1 MRLAPPLQEGPVS
14 IAPDKLVHNLVSRL
28 RLRHLPLLLALE
40 RQRSVSRVAAELNL
54 SQPAVTKTLREIE
67 DIFMAP
73 LFTRTRRGLEPTPTG
88 RAVLAH
94 ARLTLSDADAL
105 GRELAAIESGLSG
118 RLRIGVIPYISRS
131 VLDAA
136 CTFGLA
142 QTPRISVL
150 VREGT
155 TDELVSAL
163 REHEL
168 DCVVAR
174 TFYAPGADIAQ
185 QPLYREEPALV
196 VPTAAAARLARGP
209 LDWRQL
215 AERDWIL
222 PPPNTPIRRTINTI
236 FAVAGVAQPT
246 PIVETYSIKT
256 MATLMRKHP
265 AATTI
270 VPKAVASELADSKGA
285 TALPHALSWDLPP
298 VGVMWRRQ
306 AVDDEVVTALVACL
320 GALRWE
326 EE

>member
-1 MRLAPPLQEGPVS
+1 MSLA
-14 IAPDKLVHNLVSRL
+14 APDKLVHNLVSRL

-67 DIFMAP
+67 DIFMVP

-94 ARLTLSDADAL
+94 ARLTLADTDAL
-105 GRELAAIESGLSG
+105 GRELAAIGAGMSG
-118 RLRIGVIPYISRS
+118 RLRIGVIPFISRT

-136 CTFGLA
+136 CSFGLT
-142 QTPRISVL
+142 QSPRVSVL

-155 TDELVSAL
+155 TDELVAAL

-196 VPTAAAARLARGP
+196 VPAGAASRLGRGP
-209 LDWRQL
+209 LDWRRL

-236 FAVAGVAQPT
+236 FAVAGVAQPV

-256 MATLMRKHP
+256 MATLLRNHA

-270 VPKAVASELADSKGA
+270 VPRAVAGELVEGGGA
-285 TALPHALSWDLPP
+285 AVLPHALSWDLPP

-306 AVDDEVVTALVACL
+306 ALEDDVVVSLVATL
-320 GALRWE
+320 GSLKWAE
-326 EE
+326 G

>member
-1 MRLAPPLQEGPVS
+1 MS

-67 DIFMAP
+67 DIFMVP

-94 ARLTLSDADAL
+94 ARLTLADADAL

-118 RLRIGVIPYISRS
+118 RLRLGVIPYISRS

-136 CTFGLA
+136 CTFGLT
-142 QTPRISVL
+142 QTPRVSVL

-174 TFYAPGADIAQ
+174 TFYAPGADIVQ

-196 VPTAAAARLARGP
+196 VPTAAAARLARDP

-256 MATLMRKHP
+256 MATLMRQHP

-270 VPKAVASELADSKGA
+270 VPKAVASELADAKGA
-285 TALPHALSWDLPP
+285 MALPYALSWDLPP

-306 AVDDEVVTALVACL
+306 AVEDDVVAALVACL
-320 GALRWE
+320 VALPKE
-326 EE
+326 MA

>member
-1 MRLAPPLQEGPVS
+1 MS
-14 IAPDKLVHNLVSRL
+14 IAPDKVVHNLVSRL
-28 RLRHLPLLLALE
+28 RLRHLPLLLALA

-54 SQPAVTKTLREIE
+54 SQPAVTKALREIE
-67 DIFMAP
+67 DIFMVP

-88 RAVLAH
+88 LAVLAH
-94 ARLTLSDADAL
+94 ARLTLADADAL
-105 GRELAAIESGLSG
+105 GRELAAIEAGLSG
-118 RLRIGVIPYISRS
+118 RLRLGVIPYISRG
-131 VLDAA
+131 VLDTA

-142 QTPRISVL
+142 QTPRVSVL

-155 TDELVSAL
+155 TDELVGAL

-168 DCVVAR
+168 DCVIAR
-174 TFYAPGADIAQ
+174 TFYAPGADLVQ

-196 VPTAAAARLARGP
+196 VPTAAAARLARGA
-209 LDWRQL
+209 LDWHQL
-215 AERDWIL
+215 AQRDWIL

-270 VPKAVASELADSKGA
+270 VPRAVAAELAESREA
-285 TALPHALSWDLPP
+285 MALPQLLSWDLPP

-306 AVDDEVVTALVACL
+306 PVEDDMVAALVACL
-320 GALRWE
+320 RTLPADIA
-326 EE
+326 

>member
-1 MRLAPPLQEGPVS
+1 MSV
-14 IAPDKLVHNLVSRL
+14 APDKLVHNLVSRL
-28 RLRHLPLLLALE
+28 RLRHLPLLLALA

-67 DIFMAP
+67 DIFMVP

-88 RAVLAH
+88 LAVLAH
-94 ARLTLSDADAL
+94 ARLTLADADAL
-105 GRELAAIESGLSG
+105 GRELAAIEAGLSG
-118 RLRIGVIPYISRS
+118 RLRLGVIPYISRG
-131 VLDAA
+131 VLDTA

-142 QTPRISVL
+142 QTPRVSVL

-168 DCVVAR
+168 DCVIAR
-174 TFYAPGADIAQ
+174 TFFAPGADIVQ

-196 VPTAAAARLARGP
+196 VPAAAATRLARGA
-209 LDWRQL
+209 LDWHRL

-246 PIVETYSIKT
+246 PMVETYSIKT
-256 MATLMRKHP
+256 MATLMRRHP

-270 VPKAVASELADSKGA
+270 VPRAVANELVEARGA
-285 TALPHALSWDLPP
+285 VVLPHALSWDLPP

-306 AVDDEVVTALVACL
+306 PVEDDVVAALVACL
-320 GALRWE
+320 RALPADLS
-326 EE
+326 

>member
-1 MRLAPPLQEGPVS
+1 MS

-28 RLRHLPLLLALE
+28 RLRHLPLLLALA

-67 DIFMAP
+67 DIFMVP

-88 RAVLAH
+88 LAVLAH
-94 ARLTLSDADAL
+94 ARLTLADADAL
-105 GRELAAIESGLSG
+105 GRELAAIEAGLSG
-118 RLRIGVIPYISRS
+118 RLRLGVIPYISRG
-131 VLDAA
+131 VLDTA
-136 CTFGLA
+136 CTFGMA
-142 QTPRISVL
+142 QTPRVSVL

-168 DCVVAR
+168 DCVIAR
-174 TFYAPGADIAQ
+174 TFFAPGADIVQ

-196 VPTAAAARLARGP
+196 VPIAAAARLARGA
-209 LDWRQL
+209 LDWHRL

-246 PIVETYSIKT
+246 PMVETYSIKT
-256 MATLMRKHP
+256 MATLMRRHP

-270 VPKAVASELADSKGA
+270 VPRAVANELVEARGA
-285 TALPHALSWDLPP
+285 VALPHALSWDLPP

-306 AVDDEVVTALVACL
+306 PVEDDVVAALVACL
-320 GALRWE
+320 RALPADLT
-326 EE
+326 

>member
-1 MRLAPPLQEGPVS
+1 MS
-14 IAPDKLVHNLVSRL
+14 IAPDKVVHNLVSRL
-28 RLRHLPLLLALE
+28 RLRHLPLLLALA

-67 DIFMAP
+67 DIFMVP

-94 ARLTLSDADAL
+94 ARLTLADADAL
-105 GRELAAIESGLSG
+105 GRELAAIEAGLSG
-118 RLRIGVIPYISRS
+118 RLRLGVIPYISRG
-131 VLDAA
+131 VLDTA
-136 CTFGLA
+136 CTFGLSQA
-142 QTPRISVL
+142 PRVSVL

-168 DCVVAR
+168 DCVIAR
-174 TFYAPGADIAQ
+174 TFYAPGADLVQ

-196 VPTAAAARLARGP
+196 VPAAAAARLARGA
-209 LDWRQL
+209 LDWHQL
-215 AERDWIL
+215 AQRDWIL

-265 AATTI
+265 GATTI
-270 VPKAVASELADSKGA
+270 VPRAVAAELAESKGA
-285 TALPHALSWDLPP
+285 MTLPHMLSWDLPP

-306 AVDDEVVTALVACL
+306 PVEDDMVAALVASL
-320 GALRWE
+320 RALPADVA
-326 EE
+326 

>member
-1 MRLAPPLQEGPVS
+1 MS

-94 ARLTLSDADAL
+94 ARLTLADADAL

-196 VPTAAAARLARGP
+196 VPNAAAARLARGP

-306 AVDDEVVTALVACL
+306 AVDDDVVTALVACL

-326 EE
+326 GE

>member
-1 MRLAPPLQEGPVS
+1 MS

-28 RLRHLPLLLALE
+28 RLRHLPLLLALA

-67 DIFMAP
+67 DIFMVP

-88 RAVLAH
+88 LAVLAH
-94 ARLTLSDADAL
+94 ARLTLADADAL
-105 GRELAAIESGLSG
+105 GRELAAIEAGLSG
-118 RLRIGVIPYISRS
+118 RLRLGVIPYISRG
-131 VLDAA
+131 VLDTA

-142 QTPRISVL
+142 QTPRASVL

-168 DCVVAR
+168 DCVIAR
-174 TFYAPGADIAQ
+174 TFFAPGADIVQ

-196 VPTAAAARLARGP
+196 VPAAAAARLARGA
-209 LDWRQL
+209 LDWHRL

-246 PIVETYSIKT
+246 PMVETYSIKT
-256 MATLMRKHP
+256 MATLMRRHP

-270 VPKAVASELADSKGA
+270 VPKAVANELVEARGA
-285 TALPHALSWDLPP
+285 VALPHALSWDLPP

-306 AVDDEVVTALVACL
+306 SVEDDVVAALVACL
-320 GALRWE
+320 RALPADLT
-326 EE
+326 

>member
-1 MRLAPPLQEGPVS
+1 MSV
-14 IAPDKLVHNLVSRL
+14 APDKLVHNLVSRL
-28 RLRHLPLLLALE
+28 RLRHLPLLLALA

-67 DIFMAP
+67 DIFMVP

-88 RAVLAH
+88 LAVLAH
-94 ARLTLSDADAL
+94 ARLTLADADAL
-105 GRELAAIESGLSG
+105 GRELAAIEAGLSG
-118 RLRIGVIPYISRS
+118 RLRLGVIPYISRG
-131 VLDAA
+131 VLDTA

-142 QTPRISVL
+142 QNPRVSVL

-168 DCVVAR
+168 DCVIAR
-174 TFYAPGADIAQ
+174 TFFAPGADIVQ

-196 VPTAAAARLARGP
+196 VPTAAATRLARGA
-209 LDWRQL
+209 LDWHRL

-246 PIVETYSIKT
+246 PMVETYSIKT
-256 MATLMRKHP
+256 MATLMRRHP

-270 VPKAVASELADSKGA
+270 VPRAVANELVEARGA
-285 TALPHALSWDLPP
+285 VVLPHALSWDLPP

-306 AVDDEVVTALVACL
+306 PVEDDVVAALVACL
-320 GALRWE
+320 RALPADPT
-326 EE
+326 

>member
-1 MRLAPPLQEGPVS
+1 MS

-28 RLRHLPLLLALE
+28 RLRHLPLLLALA

-67 DIFMAP
+67 DIFMVP

-94 ARLTLSDADAL
+94 ARLTLADADAL
-105 GRELAAIESGLSG
+105 GRELAAIEAGLSG
-118 RLRIGVIPYISRS
+118 RLRLGVIPYISRG
-131 VLDAA
+131 VLDTA
-136 CTFGLA
+136 CTFGLV
-142 QTPRISVL
+142 QTPRVSVL

-155 TDELVSAL
+155 TDELVGAL

-168 DCVVAR
+168 DCVIAR
-174 TFYAPGADIAQ
+174 TFFAPGADIVQ

-196 VPTAAAARLARGP
+196 VPTAAATRLARGA
-209 LDWRQL
+209 LDWHRL

-246 PIVETYSIKT
+246 PMVETYSIKT
-256 MATLMRKHP
+256 MATLMRRHP

-270 VPKAVASELADSKGA
+270 VPRAVAGELAESGEA
-285 TALPHALSWDLPP
+285 ITLPHVLSWDLPP

-306 AVDDEVVTALVACL
+306 PVEDDMVAPLVACL
-320 GALRWE
+320 RTLPADIT
-326 EE
+326 

>member
-1 MRLAPPLQEGPVS
+1 MS

-28 RLRHLPLLLALE
+28 RLRHLPLLLALA

-67 DIFMAP
+67 DIFMVP

-94 ARLTLSDADAL
+94 ARLTLADADAL
-105 GRELAAIESGLSG
+105 GRELAAIEAGLSG
-118 RLRIGVIPYISRS
+118 RLRLGVIPYISRG
-131 VLDAA
+131 VLDTA
-136 CTFGLA
+136 CTFGLV
-142 QTPRISVL
+142 QTPRVSVL

-155 TDELVSAL
+155 TDELVGAL

-168 DCVVAR
+168 DCVIAR
-174 TFYAPGADIAQ
+174 TFFAPGADIVQ

-196 VPTAAAARLARGP
+196 VPTAAATRLARGA
-209 LDWRQL
+209 LDWHRL

-246 PIVETYSIKT
+246 PMVETYSIKT
-256 MATLMRKHP
+256 MATLMRRHP

-270 VPKAVASELADSKGA
+270 VPRAVAGELAESGEA
-285 TALPHALSWDLPP
+285 ITLPHVLSWDLPP

-306 AVDDEVVTALVACL
+306 PVEDDMVAALVACL
-320 GALRWE
+320 RTLPADIT
-326 EE
+326 